1 MIEILV
7 KESLYLETTNK
18 DVIRKIKDDL
28 TINNPDHIKRLR
40 LKKWLGNTPKFLN
53 LYEVDENIYILP
65 FGYLSRL
72 EQFLIQSNIKYSIN
86 NKNASVP
93 LKINKTEIGRA
104 HV

>member
-1 MIEILV
+1 MIKILV

-65 FGYLSRL
+65 FGYLRRQRQSVL
-72 EQFLIQSNIKYSIN
+72 VSFCYTYAIVLHSPAGDIFLCVLS
-86 NKNASVP
+86 
-93 LKINKTEIGRA
+93 
-104 HV
+104 